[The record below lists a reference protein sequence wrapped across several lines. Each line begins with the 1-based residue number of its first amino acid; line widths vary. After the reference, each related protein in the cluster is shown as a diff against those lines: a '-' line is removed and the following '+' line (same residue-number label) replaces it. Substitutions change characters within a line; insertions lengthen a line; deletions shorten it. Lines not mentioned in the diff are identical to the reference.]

1 VGSLVKGGLD
11 ISRTE
16 FDALCAG
23 RTQELDQIAIAA
35 GAALGGAW
43 SVDILETKRGWFVT
57 DMAEAGKSWHWP
69 GCKNEKA
76 FKRQPVRAESFD
88 G

>member
-1 VGSLVKGGLD
+1 
-11 ISRTE
+11 
-16 FDALCAG
+16 
-23 RTQELDQIAIAA
+23 
-35 GAALGGAW
+35 
-43 SVDILETKRGWFVT
+43 VDILETKRGWFVT